1 MYGYTSV
8 LIMGEEKIRR
18 NLGILPREKT
28 KDINFPQLVK
38 KKKTVRSALYKYPI
52 IPFLFYGVAIIILI
66 RGWFYVFDPL
76 RLHSLKGLVI

>member
-38 KKKTVRSALYKYPI
+38 KVIKKLLGRLYI
-52 IPFLFYGVAIIILI
+52 NI
-66 RGWFYVFDPL
+66 R
-76 RLHSLKGLVI
+76 

>member
-18 NLGILPREKT
+18 NLWILPREKT

-38 KKKTVRSALYKYPI
+38 KVIKKTVRSALYKYPI
-52 IPFLFYGVAIIILI
+52 IPFLFYGAAVIILI
-66 RGWFYVFDPL
+66 RGLFYVFNPL
-76 RLHSLKGLVI
+76 RLHPL